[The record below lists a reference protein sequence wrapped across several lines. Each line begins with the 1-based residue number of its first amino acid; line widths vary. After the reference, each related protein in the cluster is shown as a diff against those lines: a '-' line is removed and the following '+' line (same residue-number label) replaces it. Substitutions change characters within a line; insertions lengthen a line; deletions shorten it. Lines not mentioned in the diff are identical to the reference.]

1 MNSWKLATEE
11 GLPHA
16 MVVRKLKKFKKYK
29 DKPLVLNAE
38 GRHEG
43 ATIYSFDEKA
53 YNACRTKEKR
63 SVAKTREAQQVQA
76 VKNFSK
82 QWKSGGNN

>member
-11 GLPHA
+11 CLPHA

-38 GRHEG
+38 GRHDGE
-43 ATIYSFDEKA
+43 TIYSFDEKH
-53 YNACRTKEKR
+53 YNSCKTKEKKAVASTR
-63 SVAKTREAQQVQA
+63 SAQQVQA
-76 VKNFSK
+76 KKNFGK
-82 QWKSGGNN
+82 QWNKNK